1 MKTLWDSLPVCGVLH
16 TPLVLFWKIL
26 QDYILAVFIFCFTE
40 MYFKTIAKPGM
51 ELPVTIVN
59 GFQTLTI
66 VTWISNSG
74 FAVVQNMSLF

>member
-1 MKTLWDSLPVCGVLH
+1 
-16 TPLVLFWKIL
+16 
-26 QDYILAVFIFCFTE
+26 

-66 VTWISNSG
+66 VTGISNSG